1 MKPNEDNVKIKLND
15 KPKRRTDDP
24 FALFV
29 SMFADFLVQEIGPL
43 SDSLT
48 YLYRW
53 VLKGMLTL
61 PEYRLQFELG
71 FPFYF
76 GTEN

>member
-43 SDSLT
+43 SDS
-48 YLYRW
+48 YLLISLSTQRNAD
-53 VLKGMLTL
+53 LA
-61 PEYRLQFELG
+61 
-71 FPFYF
+71 
-76 GTEN
+76 